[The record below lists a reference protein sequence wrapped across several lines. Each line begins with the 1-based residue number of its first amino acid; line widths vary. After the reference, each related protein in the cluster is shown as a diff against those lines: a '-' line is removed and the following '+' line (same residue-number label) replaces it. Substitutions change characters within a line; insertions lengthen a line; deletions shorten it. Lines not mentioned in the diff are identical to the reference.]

1 MLDGAG
7 ASTFLDLIDDR
18 NQDKFLQKNSKK
30 LTKFSE
36 NKVDD
41 KSKIIPF
48 DQVTRDQKRNER
60 KQVVFIDSQV
70 QDYQTLIDAFNE
82 DTEVYL
88 IQSSEDGFKKIDKVL
103 NKNCDVSSLHIIGH
117 GSAGK
122 ILFGNATLSN
132 DTIQSYNQTLRSIGQ
147 CLTDDGDIL
156 FYGCNVAS
164 TEGGKTLISKISEI
178 TKADIAASDDV
189 TGKSGDWELEIK
201 VGHIDTK
208 NINQTDYQHNLAM
221 YRTATKSSN
230 AASVTVGVDG
240 ITSIRGAMAAFTG
253 TADRNAYDFKS
264 SRDHNPSDSDLWQDH
279 YITYNSGT
287 FGSGD
292 TSDANEV
299 DRFTVV
305 LEKTGITSGSLTARR
320 PDSPSSGN
328 IGEAT
333 WKGSTYDVDI
343 NTTDSADYKLQATRS
358 SDDADEG
365 PMDVYMVA
373 LDSHF
378 GNNSDR
384 HNKIA
389 EVVFDREIIGIL
401 IDGDQTVTASSNTGN
416 VDLHNSN
423 NSTYPDP
430 LNNSNRSFETIK
442 WRSFQNSGGSYWG
455 YGNAAS
461 SKNGDWFAVGGT
473 DNRTL
478 HVAAKNTGGGDY
490 ARILVKG
497 EVANNAPV
505 AQNDVGVVNEDATLT
520 VANSSNSNVSGSFDA
535 NGEHSGDIMDTS
547 SGSHSDSDADS
558 DAIEVTHIQHSS
570 AGSAT
575 AVGDYTYSHGSAT
588 SVTGTYGTLT
598 IGSDGSYEYVA
609 DQSAADD
616 LDSGDSVT
624 DVFTYTLSDGT
635 ATDTAT
641 LTITVLGVNDAPV
654 AQNDVGYIQEGKTLT
669 VSDGDNANVSGSYD
683 ATGEHSGDVINT
695 SSGSHSDSD
704 ADDSAS
710 LSVASFRTGGTE
722 GSGTAGT
729 LGEALSGTYGTL
741 TMNAN
746 GSYTYVSTAN
756 SVSGTVTDVFNYTV
770 SDGTATDTATL
781 TITIYNSN
789 DPVAANN
796 TGTINEDATL
806 SVSDGASANN
816 ITTAALSTGTPL
828 DISDEETVATG
839 LKFNPDGTKMF
850 IVGIN
855 GDEINEYTL
864 STAWDVSSASH
875 DRALSISAKD
885 TAPQGVTFNS
895 DGTKIYVVG
904 AINDNI
910 DSWELSTPYSLA
922 GVDATDDHIATTDL
936 GSNFNP
942 RDIKFN
948 NDGSKMF
955 VLDTDGDTVAEYS
968 LSTAYDPASKGS
980 ATEQSVSD
988 AGDWLQGMGF
998 NADGTR
1004 MFLVSSDDDD
1014 IHEFK
1019 LSTAWDISS
1028 ETYVGN
1034 YAVTYPGSYNITAM
1048 AFSHDGTKMF
1058 HNDYS
1063 QGEVEQHTLVSPFN
1077 LVENVTGEHDGD
1089 ILGDDT
1095 DANSDTLTVA
1105 SYRTGSSEGSGT
1117 AAGSVGSAL
1126 TGTYGQLTL
1135 NANGSYTYVA
1145 NQSAADD
1152 LDAGDV
1158 VTDSFNY
1165 TVSDGN
1171 GGTDTGVI
1179 EITVIGIND
1188 TPAGVNDT
1196 DSVNVDETVTRS
1208 SGSSLLVAD
1217 DTDVDDHDT
1226 LTVTVIQPSGGSASS
1241 VALHSS
1247 YNSSGT
1253 SVTGTY
1259 GTLTIGADGSYT
1271 YVADQDAADDIGS
1284 GSSETDVFT
1293 YTVWDGATTDTATL
1307 TITISGTEDTTT
1319 TAIKETKKERKEA
1332 KKQKKELKK
1341 ERKKLKKAKRL
1352 LLKEFKLAKSSI
1364 NRSAEFNQGLKL
1376 VDLVAESGSID
1387 IKEGTE
1393 DINKLKTNF
1402 TDKSL
1407 KVKFKVFNDEGKEV
1421 QKYYGEMID
1430 GSSLPEWIEVD
1441 PKTGKTKIN
1450 IPKGEKLVEFK
1461 IIAVDVDNNKKQ
1473 VTVVI
1478 DPEKIAKDKEI
1489 LKESRKIAKGKI
1501 TVNKDGSIKLKSV
1514 NKDGSVN
1521 KTTTDAINEN
1531 KDFEDVVKK
1540 IKPNEF
1546 LKLKPNLRN
1555 NDFVVELSDEIKT
1568 NFKSLKVV
1576 LKDGKEIPNWI
1587 KLNPISG
1594 EIIANPPENMEKI
1607 ELKVII
1613 ENENG
1618 ELTVKDIEINFSDAS
1633 PKTTEKL
1640 LNNDTMFIPLSDQLL
1655 KEQNILDN
1663 YGSQIINNL

>member
-48 DQVTRDQKRNER
+48 DQVARDQKRNER

-70 QDYQTLIDAFNE
+70 QDYQTLINAFNE

-88 IQSSEDGFKKIDKVL
+88 IQSNEDGFKKIDNVL
-103 NKNCDVSSLHIIGH
+103 KDNCDVSSLHIIGH

-147 CLTDDGDIL
+147 CLTEDGDIL

-164 TEGGKTLISKISEI
+164 TEGGKTLINKISEI

-189 TGKSGDWELEIK
+189 TGKSGDWKLESK
-201 VGHIDTK
+201 VGNIETK
-208 NINQTDYQHNLAM
+208 NINQTDYQHDLAM
-221 YRTATKSSN
+221 YRTAS
-230 AASVTVGVDG
+230 AASTAAEVTVGADG
-240 ITSIRGAMAAFTG
+240 ITSIKGAMAAFTG
-253 TADRNAYDFKS
+253 ATDRNNYDFKS
-264 SRDHNPSDSDLWQDH
+264 SRDHNPGNSDLYQSY

-287 FGSGD
+287 FGTGNNSH
-292 TSDANEV
+292 SDKV
-299 DRFTVV
+299 HRFTVV
-305 LEKTGITSGSLTARR
+305 LEQTGITSGSLTARK
-320 PDSPSSGN
+320 PDSSSSGN

-401 IDGDQTVTASSNTGN
+401 IDSDQTVTASSNTGN

-430 LNNSNRSFETIK
+430 LDNSNRGFETIK
-442 WRSFQNSGGSYWG
+442 WRYFRNSGGSYWG
-455 YGNAAS
+455 YGNGGS
-461 SKNGDWFAVGGT
+461 STSGDWFAVGGT

-497 EVANNAPV
+497 EVANTDPV
-505 AQNDVGVVNEDATLT
+505 AVNDTDAVNEDATVT
-520 VANSSNSNVSGSFDA
+520 Q
-535 NGEHSGDIMDTS
+535 S
-547 SGSHSDSDADS
+547 SGSGLLVADDTDADS
-558 DAIEVTHIQHSS
+558 DTLTVTAIKTGGEGLGGTTSVS
-570 AGSAT
+570 AGSSYNSS
-575 AVGDYTYSHGSAT
+575 GT

-598 IGSDGSYEYVA
+598 LGADGTYTYIA
-609 DQSAADD
+609 DQNAANI
-616 LDSGDSVT
+616 LDAGDTVT
-624 DVFTYTLSDGT
+624 DVFTYTVSDGT

-641 LTITVLGVNDAPV
+641 LTITVTGVNDAPV

-704 ADDSAS
+704 VDDSAS
-710 LSVASFRTGGTE
+710 LVVSAIRTGGSE

-729 LGEALSGTYGTL
+729 LGQSLSGTYGAL

-770 SDGTATDTATL
+770 SDGTATDIATL

-796 TGTINEDATL
+796 TGIVNEDATL
-806 SVSDGASANN
+806 SVSNGASANS

-839 LKFNPDGTKMF
+839 LAFNPEGTKMF

-855 GDEINEYTL
+855 GREINEYTL

-904 AINDNI
+904 STNDNI

-955 VLDTDGDTVAEYS
+955 VLDTDGNTVAEYS
-968 LSTAYDPASKGS
+968 LSTAYDPSSKGS

-1034 YAVTYPGSYNITAM
+1034 YAVTYTGSYNLTGLG
-1048 AFSHDGTKMF
+1048 FSHDGTKLF

-1077 LVENVTGEHDGD
+1077 LINVTGEHDGD
-1089 ILGDDT
+1089 VLGDDT

-1117 AAGSVGSAL
+1117 AGTLGEAL

-1188 TPAGVNDT
+1188 SPVAVDDT
-1196 DSVNVDETVTRS
+1196 DSVDADETTTATD
-1208 SGSSLLVAD
+1208 GSSNDLLTD
-1217 DTDVDDHDT
+1217 DTDADDHDSKEIT
-1226 LTVTVIQPSGGSASS
+1226 AIQPSGGSSS
-1241 VALHSS
+1241 DVSQNSS

-1253 SVTGTY
+1253 EVTGTY

-1271 YVADQDAADDIGS
+1271 YVADQDAADNIS
-1284 GSSETDVFT
+1284 AGSSETDVFT
-1293 YTVWDGATTDTATL
+1293 YTIWDGATTDTGTL
-1307 TITISGTEDTTT
+1307 TITVSSADDEDTTT
-1319 TAIKETKKERKEA
+1319 VENKETKKE
-1332 KKQKKELKK
+1332 KKELKK
-1341 ERKKLKKAKRL
+1341 EKKELKKQRKKIKKAKRL
-1352 LLKEFKLAKSSI
+1352 FLKEFKLPKSLI
-1364 NRSAEFNQGLKL
+1364 KRSAEFNQGLKL

-1387 IKEGTE
+1387 IKEGNK
-1393 DINKLKTNF
+1393 DINKLKTKF

-1421 QKYYGEMID
+1421 QKYYGEMLD
-1430 GSSLPEWIEVD
+1430 GSKLPEWIEVD
-1441 PKTGKTKIN
+1441 PKTGKTKTN

-1489 LKESRKIAKGKI
+1489 LKESRKTAKAKI
-1501 TVNKDGSIKLKSV
+1501 MVSKDGSIKLKSV
-1514 NKDGSVN
+1514 NKDGSEN

-1531 KDFEDVVKK
+1531 KDFQDIVKK
-1540 IKPNEF
+1540 VKPNEF
-1546 LKLKPNLRN
+1546 LKLEPSLRN
-1555 NDFVVELSDEIKT
+1555 NDFVVELPEEIKV
-1568 NFKSLKVV
+1568 NFENLKIV
-1576 LKDGKEIPNWI
+1576 LKDGKAIPNWI
-1587 KLNPISG
+1587 KFNSVSG
-1594 EIIANPPENMEKI
+1594 EIIANPPENVEKV
-1607 ELKVII
+1607 ELKIVI

-1618 ELTVKDIEINFSDAS
+1618 EITVKDIEIDFSDAE

-1640 LNNDTMFIPLSDQLL
+1640 LDSDTKFMPLSDQLL
-1655 KEQNILDN
+1655 KEQANLDN